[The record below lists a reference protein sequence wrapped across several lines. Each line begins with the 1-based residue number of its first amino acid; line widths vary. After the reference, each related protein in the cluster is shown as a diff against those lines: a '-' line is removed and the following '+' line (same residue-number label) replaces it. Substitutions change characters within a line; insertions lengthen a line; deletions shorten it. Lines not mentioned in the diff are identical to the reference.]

1 MDWLD
6 FVTNTDSLQVDY
18 NGNVINPLN
27 GRLQYSEA
35 YYYNPYIEFVNAAGG
50 KDIDYVINVREQ
62 TVIANGSTV
71 INKGANSVV
80 KGWSDNDSVINTNS
94 ASYAQI
100 KTGDG
105 NDTIENRAE
114 NVEINSGGKDVIY
127 DFDSSTDVIKLSDT
141 TAAVTDFTEKN
152 NDIILTVGKGSIT
165 IKDAPRGT
173 ITVEQS
179 GGTVTY
185 KTLPTNVTY
194 KATKSVVT
202 LTKDFSGTLVAAD
215 LGLPVKEING
225 SAATGTA
232 DIRGM
237 STATKITASKGG
249 STLTGGAGNDTLVGG
264 SGKDVF
270 VVTGGSQLPTS
281 EEEYWFMQSE
291 TK

>member
-1 MDWLD
+1 MPPSFLPPIPLPPAFFDDNNKKTGLIVGSTAADGVIVDAADIVSTAKTLD
-6 FVTNTDSLQVDY
+6 GSDASGSVYLIG
-18 NGNVINPLN
+18 NGNKNEISAGKHGSTLYGGKYNVADKLIGGDGADVFEYSAGDGADVISNFDGKKDYVLLN
-27 GRLQYSEA
+27 GVTEL
-35 YYYNPYIEFVNAAGG
+35 
-50 KDIDYVINVREQ
+50 K
-62 TVIANGSTV
+62 
-71 INKGANSVV
+71 
-80 KGWSDNDSVINTNS
+80 SDNIRWS
-94 ASYAQI
+94 
-100 KTGDG
+100 GDKIVV
-105 NDTIENRAE
+105 TI
-114 NVEINSGGKDVIY
+114 
-127 DFDSSTDVIKLSDT
+127 
-141 TAAVTDFTEKN
+141 
-152 NDIILTVGKGSIT
+152 GKGSIT

-194 KATKSVVT
+194 KAAKSVVT

-291 TK
+291 TSTNELDALGIRN